1 MSVVLLVL
9 ALDEIDGMKKIMP
22 KVKTEYVDRV
32 IIVDGGST
40 DGTIEESKK
49 RGFEEI
55 EQKANACKI
64 SLRSGCFCN
73 PGIDEI
79 NNDLT
84 PEELSDFFTSNLQGG
99 YREIINALQ
108 KMRGA
113 TRISVGLATTKAD
126 LDYFI
131 NFVKKLSN

>member
-1 MSVVLLVL
+1 MNFFD
-9 ALDEIDGMKKIMP
+9 AQG
-22 KVKTEYVDRV
+22 R
-32 IIVDGGST
+32 
-40 DGTIEESKK
+40 TIP
-49 RGFEEI
+49 FEEI

-84 PEELSDFFTSNLQGG
+84 PEELSDLFTSNLQGG